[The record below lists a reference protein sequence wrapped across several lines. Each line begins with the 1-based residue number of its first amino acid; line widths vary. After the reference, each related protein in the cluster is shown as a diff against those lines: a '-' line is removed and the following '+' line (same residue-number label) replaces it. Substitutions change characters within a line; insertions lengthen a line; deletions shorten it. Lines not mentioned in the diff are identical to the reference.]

1 MARRRSDLAVLTEGI
16 AVLATCIVQE
26 LAKSDPTFEERF
38 LKRLVDAYFELQDN
52 SDYDPLIALELL
64 ETTRSLITGISQ
76 GSDQLRPFLSGRID
90 D

>member
-1 MARRRSDLAVLTEGI
+1 MAKQPTDLAVLGQGM

-38 LKRLVDAYFELQDN
+38 LRRLTEAYYELRDN
-52 SDYDPLIALELL
+52 SDYDPGAALGLL
-64 ETTRSLITGISQ
+64 ASTRSLITGFDHVNGQ
-76 GSDQLRPFLSGRID
+76 REPFLSGRLD